1 MCFKALIEL
10 VGLGVIRVGLGL
22 IYGVV
27 RATVHMLYKYI
38 IDELTGPSEP
48 RSLDG
53 SSWMPEPRS
62 LDGSTWMLEQR
73 SLDRST

>member
-48 RSLDG
+48 RSG
-53 SSWMPEPRS
+53 SVRW
-62 LDGSTWMLEQR
+62 GSANTTACLR
-73 SLDRST
+73 VPVC